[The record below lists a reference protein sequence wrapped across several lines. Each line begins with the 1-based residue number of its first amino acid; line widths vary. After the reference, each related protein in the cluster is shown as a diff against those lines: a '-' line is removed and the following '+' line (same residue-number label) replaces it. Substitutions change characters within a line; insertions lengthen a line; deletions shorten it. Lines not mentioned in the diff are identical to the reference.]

1 METCEVLHHFGLQRL
16 PTGSAEQDRCLPGFD
31 QLHVLRQYPGRSRV
45 IELALKSL
53 RIKPDFAIGQQ
64 YRQHIFQ
71 ASADSQCL

>member
-1 METCEVLHHFGLQRL
+1 MLHHFGLQRM
-16 PTGSAEQDRCLPGFD
+16 PTGSAEQDRCLPCFF
-31 QLHVLRQYPGRSRV
+31 QLHVIGQCPVRPRI